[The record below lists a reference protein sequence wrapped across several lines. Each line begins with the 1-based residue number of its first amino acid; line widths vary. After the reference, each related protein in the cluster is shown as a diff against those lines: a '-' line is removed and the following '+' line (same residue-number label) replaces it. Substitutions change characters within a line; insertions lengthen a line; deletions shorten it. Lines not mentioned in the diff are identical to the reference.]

1 MSVKDEQEIKVII
14 ADDHPLVISG
24 ISEILNKEQLFKILE
39 SFSNGTKLLQSPLL
53 SQADVLLLDLN
64 MPGKDGLQVLD
75 RISQL
80 QIDIKVVI
88 ITSYFSKDLSD
99 KCKDAGASGYILKS
113 ENLDKIS
120 EYIVE
125 VVSGKPVF
133 PDFSKIQ
140 SDVTSEFSYMD
151 EFLTKY
157 NLTKRETEVIQ
168 MVCQGYNSQEIAD
181 KLYLSSFTVQ
191 THRRNIFK
199 KLNIEGNT
207 IALYRFAA
215 SHGLI

>member
-1 MSVKDEQEIKVII
+1 MSLKGEQEIKVII

-24 ISEILNKEQLFKILE
+24 ISEILNKEKSFKILE
-39 SFSNGTKLLQSPLL
+39 TFSNGTKLLQSPLL
-53 SQADVLLLDLN
+53 TQADVLLLDLN
-64 MPGKDGLQVLD
+64 IPGKDGLQVLD
-75 RISQL
+75 SISKI
-80 QIDIKVVI
+80 QIDLKIVI

-99 KCKDAGASGYILKS
+99 KCKGAGASGYILKS

-120 EYIVE
+120 EYLVA
-125 VVSGKPVF
+125 VVSGQPVF

-199 KLNIEGNT
+199 KLNIEGNS